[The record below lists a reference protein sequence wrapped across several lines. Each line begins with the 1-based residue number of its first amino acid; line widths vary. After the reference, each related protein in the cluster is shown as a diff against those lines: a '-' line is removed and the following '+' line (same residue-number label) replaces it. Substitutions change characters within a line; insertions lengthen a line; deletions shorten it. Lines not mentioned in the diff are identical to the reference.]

1 MSKRQTLAARVA
13 ASLDLPAA
21 ALPLAAELFADLQS
35 LGTSAR
41 RAAIWLSGSGVGRRH
56 RVIDLGCG
64 KGAAAIAVA
73 RMCGCVVHGVDGHGP
88 FVASAQEAAV
98 TAGVGGRCTFAV
110 GDLCTLKER
119 RAWTAGMML
128 SVLPALDAAKVMAR
142 HVKPG
147 GLVLLDDAVRIPR
160 AREEAWLPGTMAELR
175 EQLEHTGYSVV
186 RQHVMSRD
194 EVRRMDASL
203 YRRIAARARLLAQRD
218 ARTAKLVRE
227 VLQRQREANRLL
239 LGPIRPA
246 LMLVQ
251 IP

>member
-1 MSKRQTLAARVA
+1 M
-13 ASLDLPAA
+13 
-21 ALPLAAELFADLQS
+21 
-35 LGTSAR
+35 
-41 RAAIWLSGSGVGRRH
+41 WLHGAGVGRGY

-73 RMCGCVVHGVDGHGP
+73 KACGCVVHGVDGHGP
-88 FVASAQEAAV
+88 FVASAQEAA
-98 TAGVGGRCTFAV
+98 TNAGVGARVTFAV
-110 GDLCTLKER
+110 GDLRTMKKR
-119 RAWTAGMML
+119 RVWDAGMML
-128 SVLPALDAAKVMAR
+128 SVLPALDAAAVMAR

-147 GLVLLDDAVRIPR
+147 GLVLLDDAVRVER

-175 EQLEHTGYSVV
+175 EQVERAGYSVV

-203 YRRIAARARLLAQRD
+203 YRRIAARARVLAQRD
-218 ARTAKLVRE
+218 KGTAALVRE

-239 LGPIRPA
+239 TGPIRPA
-246 LMLVQ
+246 LLLVQ

>member
-1 MSKRQTLAARVA
+1 M
-13 ASLDLPAA
+13 
-21 ALPLAAELFADLQS
+21 
-35 LGTSAR
+35 
-41 RAAIWLSGSGVGRRH
+41 WLRGSGVGRRH

-73 RMCGCVVHGVDGHGP
+73 RTCGCVVHGVDGHGP
-88 FVASAQEAAV
+88 FVAAAQEAAIS
-98 TAGVGGRCTFAV
+98 AGVGARCTFNV
-110 GDLCTLKER
+110 GDLRTIKKR
-119 RAWTAGMML
+119 RVWDAGMML

-147 GLVLLDDAVRIPR
+147 GLVLLDDAVRVER
-160 AREEAWLPGTMAELR
+160 ARQEAWLPGTMAELR
-175 EQLEHTGYSVV
+175 EQMEHAGYSVV

-203 YRRIAARARLLAQRD
+203 YRRIAARARVLAQRD
-218 ARTAKLVRE
+218 ARTAKIVRE

-239 LGPIRPA
+239 TGPIRPA

-251 IP
+251 IT